1 MPVRIPFV
9 AASIITT
16 FAALSIHAHG
26 ADCTPRVAAALAS
39 ASVAAPNQ
47 LAGLH
52 CGTYSVNNE
61 VWAVGVIIS
70 DVTPTTAHII

>member
-16 FAALSIHAHG
+16 FAALSIHAHAAG
-26 ADCTPRVAAALAS
+26 CTPGVAAALGS
-39 ASVAAPNQ
+39 ALVAAPNQ

-52 CGTYSVNNE
+52 CGTY
-61 VWAVGVIIS
+61 
-70 DVTPTTAHII
+70 